1 MTCDSNFFACH
12 AAKNKSR
19 YEVSEHRLRS
29 FFHDTILKD
38 RLVEVRG
45 TFCTAH
51 GPCLIARA
59 WLVFLGSANYI
70 NVTFKQRTRS
80 YFIKILPFSSL

>member
-1 MTCDSNFFACH
+1 MTCDSNFSARH

-19 YEVSEHRLRS
+19 YVVSEHRLRS

-38 RLVEVRG
+38 CFVEVRG

-59 WLVFLGSANYI
+59 WLVFLGSAN
-70 NVTFKQRTRS
+70 
-80 YFIKILPFSSL
+80 L

>member
-1 MTCDSNFFACH
+1 MTCDSNFFARH
-12 AAKNKSR
+12 AAKNKSK
-19 YEVSEHRLRS
+19 YVVSELRLRS

-38 RLVEVRG
+38 RFVEVQG

-51 GPCLIARA
+51 GPCLITRV

-70 NVTFKQRTRS
+70 NVTFERRTRS